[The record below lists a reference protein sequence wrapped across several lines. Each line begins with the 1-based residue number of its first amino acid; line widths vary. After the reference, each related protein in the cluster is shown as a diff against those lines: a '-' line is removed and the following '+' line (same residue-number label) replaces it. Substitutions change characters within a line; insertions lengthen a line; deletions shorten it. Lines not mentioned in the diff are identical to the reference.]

1 MLAILIQEG
10 TFGNWYKPVGLRSIQ
25 KLEVEIG
32 GLGRK
37 D

>member
-1 MLAILIQEG
+1 MLAILIQGG
-10 TFGNWYKPVGLRSIQ
+10 TFDNWYKHVGLRSIQ
-25 KLEVEIG
+25 RLQVEIG